1 MKILSLQPFFG
12 GSHRN
17 FSDGW
22 VKYSRHDWT
31 VLSLPARSWKW
42 RMRHA
47 PIEFARQFESL
58 RSQGQ
63 SWDAIFTTDM
73 LDVAT
78 FKGIADVDRT
88 PLAVYFHEN
97 QFAYP
102 VKDESRSVLHYAF
115 TNFTTMVA
123 ADQVFFNS
131 QFNMDTTLD
140 GAEEVLKRFP
150 DYQPLDRLVEIRKK
164 SSVLYPGIEV
174 PANPPEIR
182 QRSAPIV
189 ITWAAR
195 WEHDKGPDRLEALLE
210 KLVAS
215 SIDFRIN
222 IVGQSYRHRPE
233 AFDRIQQRFEDRI
246 DAWGYQ
252 SRERYLEILGA
263 TDVIL
268 STADHEFFG
277 LSVVEAITLGALP
290 LLPNQLAYPEV
301 VGSISEGEAHRFLYD
316 HLDDAVEKLK
326 AFATVPPETTGALM
340 SKCSELYCWPKR
352 AGALDDALAACVR

>member
-17 FSDGW
+17 FNDGW
-22 VKYSRHDWT
+22 IKHSRHDWT

-47 PIEFARQFESL
+47 AIEFARQFDKL

-63 SWDAIFTTDM
+63 SWDAILTTDM

-78 FKGIADVDRT
+78 FKGIANIGDT
-88 PLAVYFHEN
+88 PLTVYFHEN

-115 TNFTTMVA
+115 TNFTTMIA
-123 ADQVFFNS
+123 ADRVFFNS
-131 QFNMDTTLD
+131 QFNRDTTLI

-150 DYQPLDRLVEIRKK
+150 DYQPLDRLDDIRAK

-174 PANPPEIR
+174 SDTPPATKPV
-182 QRSAPIV
+182 SSPIV

-195 WEHDKGPDRLEALLE
+195 WEHDKGPDQLQTFLQ
-210 KLVAS
+210 KLVDR

-222 IVGQSYRHRPE
+222 IVGESYSHKPD
-233 AFDRIQQRFEDRI
+233 AFDRIKQRFADRI
-246 DAWGYQ
+246 NAWGFQ
-252 SRERYLEILGA
+252 SRQRYLEILHA

-268 STADHEFFG
+268 STANHEFFG
-277 LSVVEAITLGALP
+277 LSVVEAITHGALP
-290 LLPNQLAYPEV
+290 LLPDRLAYPEV
-301 VGSISEGEAHRFLYD
+301 IGLISGAELHRFLYND
-316 HLDDAVEKLK
+316 LDDAVEKLK
-326 AFATVPPETTGALM
+326 SLALVPPELKHSLTL
-340 SKCSELYCWPKR
+340 KCREQYGWQKR
-352 AGALDDALAACVR
+352 AEALDDAIN